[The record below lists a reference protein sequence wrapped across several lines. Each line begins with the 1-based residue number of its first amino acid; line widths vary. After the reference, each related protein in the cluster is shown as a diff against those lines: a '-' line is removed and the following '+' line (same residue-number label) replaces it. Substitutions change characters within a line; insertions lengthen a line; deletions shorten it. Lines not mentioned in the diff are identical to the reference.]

1 MPSRQRRSRNPVQAA
16 HQAYSEI
23 TGEAPRTVPPTPD
36 DTLAAAPIVYVLD
49 DDVSVRSSVER
60 LVRSVG
66 LEVHSFPSATEFLD
80 RSLPDRPSCLV
91 VDVRM
96 PGVSGLD
103 LQDALSLSGRGAPM
117 IFITGH
123 GTVPM
128 GVRAMRAGA
137 VNFIQKPFEDQELL
151 DSIYQAI
158 GREVRAR
165 SERERQDEVAQRYDM
180 LTPRERE
187 VFDLLA
193 AGLPNKQIASRLGAT
208 EKTIKVHRARVMQK
222 MQADS
227 LATLV
232 RMAYQTR

>member
-1 MPSRQRRSRNPVQAA
+1 MF
-16 HQAYSEI
+16 
-23 TGEAPRTVPPTPD
+23 
-36 DTLAAAPIVYVLD
+36 AAPVVYVLD
-49 DDVSVRSSVER
+49 DDVSIRSSVEG

-66 LEVHSFPSATEFLD
+66 LEVHSFPSASEFLD
-80 RSLPDRPSCLV
+80 CRLPDRPSCLV

-103 LQDALSLSGRGAPM
+103 LQDSLSTSGRGAPM

-151 DSIYQAI
+151 DSIHQAI
-158 GREVRAR
+158 ELEVRVRSAR
-165 SERERQDEVAQRYDM
+165 DHQEEIDKRFAS

-187 VFDLLA
+187 VFHLVVV
-193 AGLPNKQIASRLGAT
+193 GLPNKQIAGRLGAT

-222 MQADS
+222 MQAES
-227 LATLV
+227 LAALV
-232 RMAYQTR
+232 RMDIQAGLRTVA

>member
-1 MPSRQRRSRNPVQAA
+1 MQA
-16 HQAYSEI
+16 QA
-23 TGEAPRTVPPTPD
+23 
-36 DTLAAAPIVYVLD
+36 TLAAPVVYVLD
-49 DDVSVRSSVER
+49 DDLSVRSSVER

-66 LEVHSFPSATEFLD
+66 LEVRSFQSAAEFLD
-80 RSLPDRPSCLV
+80 CGLADRPSCLV

-103 LQDALSLSGRGAPM
+103 LQDSLSISGRSAPM

-123 GTVPM
+123 GTIPM

-151 DSIYQAI
+151 DSIHQAI
-158 GREVRAR
+158 ECELRAR
-165 SERERQDEVAQRYDM
+165 SVRGRQEEIEQRFDA

-187 VFDLLA
+187 VFHLVV
-193 AGLPNKQIASRLGAT
+193 AGLPNKQIGRRLGAT

-227 LATLV
+227 LAGLV
-232 RMAYQTR
+232 RMAYQAGLRTAA